1 MSGRRLIPWVL
12 GAVVLIGTVSGT
24 LLTFRLTP
32 TDPDSIL
39 AHAGEPGAPRSH
51 LDVAAVLRDVDPGTG
66 VLSADLSLRPSPD
79 LIDRGILEEDLT
91 VYVDDI
97 SKAPITTFRKGSD
110 VGTLSVTLPLRGST
124 ILRYPLDSYKATLRM
139 AARVGAAPG
148 TAELPIVMNVS
159 SNLDGFN
166 ASAED
171 QEVSDRH
178 VIVDLALDRSG
189 TVILWTVLVMIV
201 WWAIALGCAG
211 VALWWCDRPI
221 EVPPWPWTLLVASLF
236 AIPSLRNNLP
246 GSPVYGSLVD
256 WASFYWAVVIVG
268 ASLIALLLAWNRAV
282 RRTEGRAS
290 PDR

>member
-1 MSGRRLIPWVL
+1 MTGRRLIPWVL
-12 GAVVLIGTVSGT
+12 GAVVVIGTVSGT
-24 LLTFRLTP
+24 VLTFRLTP

-39 AHAGEPGAPRSH
+39 THAGEAGGPRSH
-51 LDVAAVLRDVDPGTG
+51 LDVGTVLRNVDPATG
-66 VLSADLSLRPSPD
+66 VLSADLSLRPSTD
-79 LIDRGILEEDLT
+79 LIDRGILLQDLT

-97 SKAPITTFRKGSD
+97 SKAPITTFKKGSD
-110 VGTLSVTLPLRGST
+110 IGTLSVTLPLRGST
-124 ILRYPLDSYKATLRM
+124 ILRYPFDSYQATLRM
-139 AARVGAAPG
+139 AARVGAPPD
-148 TAELPIVMNVS
+148 TSELPIAMNVS

-166 ASAED
+166 ATAED
-171 QEVSDRH
+171 QEVNDRH
-178 VIVDLALDRSG
+178 VIVGLDLDRSA
-189 TVILWTVLVMIV
+189 TVILWTVLVMTL

-236 AIPSLRNNLP
+236 AIPTLRNNLP

-282 RRTEGRAS
+282 RRSPGRTS
-290 PDR
+290 SDR